1 MEGEAQRTRSI
12 ATLFVCVVLLS
23 ILPVTHAEEPL
34 DAFVVDGRIQMISL
48 SEAEV
53 YQQTMDVEEG
63 TIISVN
69 VGCGTCEVELEAGET
84 ILTSATSVTY
94 KATENLSVSITIRS
108 TSTETVSTSFL
119 VVQDESHVN
128 QRPSPESSMNLVDS
142 HRCSDP
148 IECLDM
154 HRGNLKAITEGNY
167 STLGFDAG
175 AVELNAEEYYGFTVS
190 SGEVVEL
197 TLHHA
202 SDAIRFDF
210 YFQSDNQEVLLDNV
224 IETMTST
231 NPHILGET
239 HYLEIEED
247 GRIIVKVSTAAQVSS
262 YALQRTIHQP
272 QLTTTIDGGTSQF
285 DQIGHGE
292 SKTAFVLG
300 STGIVKLAP
309 VIEDITAQL
318 SVRIGDNWVNMPD
331 VLVEQNTVERIFAYP
346 NTTMAMLTIE
356 GAVHWVDVT
365 IENFTDGN
373 TSVDAPGYLPSNLL
387 GENWPILYSEDT
399 DGYSGEL
406 TLPTMD
412 IVDVYLV
419 SVEGWVDSEHRLHIQ
434 IDGTSQ
440 DLLVDVQELDQE
452 TMELLQEY
460 TLTPDLFTNSMDLYI
475 TVGPG
480 NHLIKLYHTNDS
492 VLENQTWGN
501 DLDPLEYEITITK
514 VTTEIG
520 EEPWF
525 APSDE
530 AKFWGSTVRWIL
542 GVGMMLPAL
551 YLFYSIRKTKR
562 QATRIGAIKRRLELL
577 SNLLDE
583 GKETPEQTRKS
594 LVRSLEAVATLPW
607 QSAIASWGEPQHS
620 YTTDGTSIAV
630 WNLDIRLAKSFGDWP
645 ILVGLNTEHETWEI
659 AAFRF
664 DAPYGQALTVE
675 RVEPRLLH
683 QGEEVFIDSIAR
695 GTTVFLTVDLAGDAT
710 QVDVELNGHVG
721 GTPRAMRIPTALNR
735 FVEEE

>member
-1 MEGEAQRTRSI
+1 
-12 ATLFVCVVLLS
+12 
-23 ILPVTHAEEPL
+23 
-34 DAFVVDGRIQMISL
+34 
-48 SEAEV
+48 
-53 YQQTMDVEEG
+53 
-63 TIISVN
+63 
-69 VGCGTCEVELEAGET
+69 
-84 ILTSATSVTY
+84 
-94 KATENLSVSITIRS
+94 
-108 TSTETVSTSFL
+108 
-119 VVQDESHVN
+119 
-128 QRPSPESSMNLVDS
+128 
-142 HRCSDP
+142 
-148 IECLDM
+148 
-154 HRGNLKAITEGNY
+154 
-167 STLGFDAG
+167 
-175 AVELNAEEYYGFTVS
+175 
-190 SGEVVEL
+190 
-197 TLHHA
+197 
-202 SDAIRFDF
+202 
-210 YFQSDNQEVLLDNV
+210 
-224 IETMTST
+224 MTST
-231 NPHILGET
+231 NPHTLGET

-272 QLTTTIDGGTSQF
+272 QLTMTIDGNTSQF

-300 STGIVKLAP
+300 PTGVVKLAP

-318 SVRIGDNWVNMPD
+318 SVRIGGNWVNMPD

-346 NTTMAMLTIE
+346 NTTTAMLTIE

-373 TSVDAPGYLPSNLL
+373 TSVDAPGYLPSNLI

-399 DGYSGEL
+399 DAFSGEL

-412 IVDVYLV
+412 VVDVYLV
-419 SVEGWVDSEHRLHIQ
+419 SVDGWVDSEHRLHIQ

-440 DLLVDVQELDQE
+440 DLLVDVQELNQE
-452 TMELLQEY
+452 TMETLQEY

-501 DLDPLEYEITITK
+501 SLDPLEYEITITK

-530 AKFWGSTVRWIL
+530 AQFWGSTVRWIL
-542 GVGMMLPAL
+542 GVGMILPAL
-551 YLFYSIRKTKR
+551 YLTYSIRRTMR
-562 QATRIGAIKRRLELL
+562 HAVRIGAIKRRLELL

-607 QSAIASWGEPQHS
+607 QSAIASWGEPQRS

-630 WNLDIRLAKSFGDWP
+630 WNLDSRLAKSFGNWP

-664 DAPYGQALTVE
+664 DAPYGQALTVD

-695 GTTVFLTVDLAGDAT
+695 GTTVFLTVDLVGDAT
-710 QVDVELNGHVG
+710 QVDIELNGHVG

>member
-142 HRCSDP
+142 YRCSDP

-231 NPHILGET
+231 NPHLLGET

-460 TLTPDLFTNSMDLYI
+460 TLTPDLFTNSIDLYI

-530 AKFWGSTVRWIL
+530 AQFWGSTVRWIL
-542 GVGMMLPAL
+542 GVGMILPAL
-551 YLFYSIRKTKR
+551 YLTYSIRRTKR
-562 QATRIGAIKRRLELL
+562 HAVRIGAIKRRLELL

>member
-23 ILPVTHAEEPL
+23 VLPVTHAEEPL

-53 YQQTMDVEEG
+53 YQQTMDVEQG

-84 ILTSATSVTY
+84 TLTSATSVTY
-94 KATENLSVSITIRS
+94 KAPENLSVSITIRS

-128 QRPSPESSMNLVDS
+128 QRPSPESSMDLVDS
-142 HRCSDP
+142 YRCSDP

-231 NPHILGET
+231 NPNILGET

-262 YALQRTIHQP
+262 YALQRTVHQP

-318 SVRIGDNWVNMPD
+318 TVRIGDNWVNMPD

-387 GENWPILYSEDT
+387 GENWPILYSENT

-501 DLDPLEYEITITK
+501 NLDPLEYEITITK

-562 QATRIGAIKRRLELL
+562 QAIRIGAIKRRLELL

-630 WNLDIRLAKSFGDWP
+630 WNLDPRLAKSFGDWP

>member
-84 ILTSATSVTY
+84 TLTSATSVTY
-94 KATENLSVSITIRS
+94 KAPENLSVSITIRS

-630 WNLDIRLAKSFGDWP
+630 WNLDPRLAKSFGDWP

>member
-1 MEGEAQRTRSI
+1 MEGEAQRTRAI

-84 ILTSATSVTY
+84 TLTSATSVTY
-94 KATENLSVSITIRS
+94 KAPENLSVSITIRS

-142 HRCSDP
+142 YRCSDP

-190 SGEVVEL
+190 GGEVVEL

-210 YFQSDNQEVLLDNV
+210 YFQSDNEEVLLDNV

-399 DGYSGEL
+399 DGYTGEL

-630 WNLDIRLAKSFGDWP
+630 WNLDPRLAKSFGDWP

>member
-34 DAFVVDGRIQMISL
+34 DAFVVDGRIQMINL

-142 HRCSDP
+142 YRCSDP

-197 TLHHA
+197 ALHHA

-492 VLENQTWGN
+492 VLENRTWGN

-630 WNLDIRLAKSFGDWP
+630 WNLDPRLAKSFGDWP

>member
-1 MEGEAQRTRSI
+1 MEGEAQRTRAI
-12 ATLFVCVVLLS
+12 ATLFLCVVLLS
-23 ILPVTHAEEPL
+23 VLPVTHAEEPL

-84 ILTSATSVTY
+84 TLTSATSVTY
-94 KATENLSVSITIRS
+94 KAPENLSVSITIRS

-247 GRIIVKVSTAAQVSS
+247 GRIIVKVSTAAQVAS

-387 GENWPILYSEDT
+387 GENWPILSSEDT

-452 TMELLQEY
+452 TMESLQEY

-630 WNLDIRLAKSFGDWP
+630 WNLDPRLAKSFGDWP

>member
-142 HRCSDP
+142 YRCSDP

-197 TLHHA
+197 ALHHA

-501 DLDPLEYEITITK
+501 DLNPLEYEITITK

-630 WNLDIRLAKSFGDWP
+630 WNLDPRLAKSFGDWP

>member
-34 DAFVVDGRIQMISL
+34 DAFVVDGRIQMINL

-84 ILTSATSVTY
+84 TLTSATSVTY
-94 KATENLSVSITIRS
+94 KAPENLSVSITIRS

-197 TLHHA
+197 ALHHA

-452 TMELLQEY
+452 TMESLQEY

-630 WNLDIRLAKSFGDWP
+630 WNLDPRLAKSFGDWP

>member
-84 ILTSATSVTY
+84 TLTSATSVTY
-94 KATENLSVSITIRS
+94 KAPENLSVSITIRS

-142 HRCSDP
+142 YRCSDP

-210 YFQSDNQEVLLDNV
+210 YFQSDNQEVLFDNV

-231 NPHILGET
+231 NPNILGET

-318 SVRIGDNWVNMPD
+318 TVRIGDNWVNMPD

-452 TMELLQEY
+452 SMESLQEY

-501 DLDPLEYEITITK
+501 NLDPLEYEITITK

-583 GKETPEQTRKS
+583 GKGTPEQTRKS

-630 WNLDIRLAKSFGDWP
+630 WNLDPRLAKSFGDWP

>member
-34 DAFVVDGRIQMISL
+34 DAFVVDGRIQMINL

-84 ILTSATSVTY
+84 TLTSATSVTY
-94 KATENLSVSITIRS
+94 KAPENLSVSITIRS

-630 WNLDIRLAKSFGDWP
+630 WNLDPRLAKSFGDWP

>member
-23 ILPVTHAEEPL
+23 VLPVTHAEEPL

-48 SEAEV
+48 SEEEV

-84 ILTSATSVTY
+84 TLTSATSVTY
-94 KATENLSVSITIRS
+94 KAPENLSVSITIRS

-128 QRPSPESSMNLVDS
+128 QRPSPESSMDLVDS
-142 HRCSDP
+142 YRCSDP

-231 NPHILGET
+231 NPNILGET

-262 YALQRTIHQP
+262 YALQRTVHQP

-318 SVRIGDNWVNMPD
+318 TVRIGDNWVNMPD

-387 GENWPILYSEDT
+387 GENWPILYSENT

-501 DLDPLEYEITITK
+501 NLDPLEYEITITK

-562 QATRIGAIKRRLELL
+562 QAIRIGAIKRRLELL

-630 WNLDIRLAKSFGDWP
+630 WNLDPRLAKSFGDWP

>member
-1 MEGEAQRTRSI
+1 MQGEAQRTRAI

-23 ILPVTHAEEPL
+23 VLPVTHAEEPL

-84 ILTSATSVTY
+84 TLTSATSVTY
-94 KATENLSVSITIRS
+94 KAPENLSVSITIRS

-197 TLHHA
+197 ALHHA

-231 NPHILGET
+231 NPHLLGET

-346 NTTMAMLTIE
+346 NTTMAILTIE

-630 WNLDIRLAKSFGDWP
+630 WNLDPRLAKSFGDWP
-645 ILVGLNTEHETWEI
+645 ILVGLNTEHETWEV

>member
-1 MEGEAQRTRSI
+1 MQGEAQRTRAI

-53 YQQTMDVEEG
+53 YQQTMDVEKG

-84 ILTSATSVTY
+84 TLTSATSVTY
-94 KATENLSVSITIRS
+94 KAPENLSVSITIRS

-142 HRCSDP
+142 YRCSDP

-231 NPHILGET
+231 NPHLLGET

-607 QSAIASWGEPQHS
+607 QSAIASWGDCLL
-620 YTTDGTSIAV
+620 YTSD
-630 WNLDIRLAKSFGDWP
+630 
-645 ILVGLNTEHETWEI
+645 
-659 AAFRF
+659 AA
-664 DAPYGQALTVE
+664 DE
-675 RVEPRLLH
+675 
-683 QGEEVFIDSIAR
+683 
-695 GTTVFLTVDLAGDAT
+695 
-710 QVDVELNGHVG
+710 
-721 GTPRAMRIPTALNR
+721 
-735 FVEEE
+735 

>member
-460 TLTPDLFTNSMDLYI
+460 TLTPDLFTNSIDLYI

-630 WNLDIRLAKSFGDWP
+630 WNLDPRLAKSFGDWP

>member
-1 MEGEAQRTRSI
+1 M
-12 ATLFVCVVLLS
+12 
-23 ILPVTHAEEPL
+23 L
-34 DAFVVDGRIQMISL
+34 D
-48 SEAEV
+48 
-53 YQQTMDVEEG
+53 
-63 TIISVN
+63 
-69 VGCGTCEVELEAGET
+69 
-84 ILTSATSVTY
+84 
-94 KATENLSVSITIRS
+94 
-108 TSTETVSTSFL
+108 
-119 VVQDESHVN
+119 
-128 QRPSPESSMNLVDS
+128 
-142 HRCSDP
+142 
-148 IECLDM
+148 
-154 HRGNLKAITEGNY
+154 
-167 STLGFDAG
+167 
-175 AVELNAEEYYGFTVS
+175 
-190 SGEVVEL
+190 
-197 TLHHA
+197 
-202 SDAIRFDF
+202 
-210 YFQSDNQEVLLDNV
+210 
-224 IETMTST
+224 
-231 NPHILGET
+231 
-239 HYLEIEED
+239 
-247 GRIIVKVSTAAQVSS
+247 
-262 YALQRTIHQP
+262 
-272 QLTTTIDGGTSQF
+272 
-285 DQIGHGE
+285 
-292 SKTAFVLG
+292 

-309 VIEDITAQL
+309 VIEDITAHL

-331 VLVEQNTVERIFAYP
+331 VFVEQNTVERIFAYP

-387 GENWPILYSEDT
+387 GENWPILYAENT
-399 DGYSGEL
+399 DGFSGEL
-406 TLPTMD
+406 TLPTID

-434 IDGTSQ
+434 IDGSSQ
-440 DLLVDVQELDQE
+440 DLLVDVYELNQE
-452 TMELLQEY
+452 TMETLQEY

-492 VLENQTWGN
+492 ALENQTWGN
-501 DLDPLEYEITITK
+501 NLDPLEYEITITK

-562 QATRIGAIKRRLELL
+562 QAARIGAIKRRLELL

-630 WNLDIRLAKSFGDWP
+630 WNLDPRLAKSFGDWP

-695 GTTVFLTVDLAGDAT
+695 GTTVFLTVDLAGDAS

>member
-1 MEGEAQRTRSI
+1 MEGEAQRTRAI

-23 ILPVTHAEEPL
+23 VLPVTHAEEPL

-84 ILTSATSVTY
+84 TLTSATSVTY
-94 KATENLSVSITIRS
+94 KAPENLSVSITIRS

-175 AVELNAEEYYGFTVS
+175 AVELNAEEYYGFTVR

-231 NPHILGET
+231 NPHLLGET

-247 GRIIVKVSTAAQVSS
+247 GRIIVKVSTAAQVAS

-452 TMELLQEY
+452 TMESLQEY

-630 WNLDIRLAKSFGDWP
+630 WNLDPRLAKSFGDWP

>member
-1 MEGEAQRTRSI
+1 MQGEAQRTRAI

-84 ILTSATSVTY
+84 TLTSATSVTY
-94 KATENLSVSITIRS
+94 KAPENLSVSITIRS

-197 TLHHA
+197 ALHHA

-231 NPHILGET
+231 NPHLLGET

-247 GRIIVKVSTAAQVSS
+247 GRIIVKVSTAAQVAS

-346 NTTMAMLTIE
+346 NTTMAILTIE

-630 WNLDIRLAKSFGDWP
+630 WNLDPRLAKSFGDWP
-645 ILVGLNTEHETWEI
+645 ILVGLNTEHETWEV